1 MTPKAA
7 RRPRKPARKKEATEE
22 STFTQ
27 KYARTV
33 LAPLARKEATAATK
47 LALETVLK
55 DGSVQRDRVRIY
67 GPWLHIEKPKARG
80 GKPGRMV
87 WVRLRDR
94 DRGVVHEMIVER
106 NTLVRHTVDSDA
118 SPPFSDEERQD
129 AERVLAEAPTLANL
143 VARKDVAIEWFNP
156 HAHGRGRFIG
166 ARIVRVKDNRVIEQ
180 LAEGEVELDAGAL
193 HQAEGHR

>member
-1 MTPKAA
+1 MTAKAA
-7 RRPRKPARKKEATEE
+7 RRPRKPVRRKKTTEA
-22 STFTQ
+22 SKLTQ

-33 LAPLARKEATAATK
+33 LAPLARKEAAAATK
-47 LALETVLK
+47 LALETVLE
-55 DGSVQRDRVRIY
+55 DATVRRDRVRIY
-67 GPWLHIEKPKARG
+67 GPWLHIEKPTSRG
-80 GKPGRMV
+80 GKPGRTI

-94 DRGVVHEMIVER
+94 DGGVVHELIVQR
-106 NTLVRHTVDSDA
+106 TTVVRHTVDPDA

-129 AERVLAEAPTLANL
+129 AERLIAEAPALGKL

-180 LAEGEVELDAGAL
+180 IAEAEVELDAGLL
-193 HQAEGHR
+193 HKAEEYR

>member
-1 MTPKAA
+1 MTAKAA
-7 RRPRKPARKKEATEE
+7 RRPRKPARRTKTTGA

-33 LAPLARKEATAATK
+33 LAPLARKEAAAATT
-47 LALETVLK
+47 LALETVLQS
-55 DGSVQRDRVRIY
+55 GTVRRDRVRIY
-67 GPWLHIEKPKARG
+67 GPWLHIEKPETRD

-94 DRGVVHEMIVER
+94 DRGEVHEIIVQR
-106 NTLVRHTVDSDA
+106 NTVVRHTVDPDA

-129 AERVLAEAPTLANL
+129 AARVIAEAPALGKL

-166 ARIVRVKDNRVIEQ
+166 ARIVRVKDTRVIEQ
-180 LAEGEVELDAGAL
+180 IAAAEVELDAGVL
-193 HQAEGHR
+193 YKPEEHR

>member
-1 MTPKAA
+1 MTAKAA
-7 RRPRKPARKKEATEE
+7 RRPRKPARRKKTTEA

-33 LAPLARKEATAATK
+33 LAPLARKEAAAATR

-55 DGSVQRDRVRIY
+55 DGIVLRDRVRIY
-67 GPWLHIEKPKARG
+67 GPWLHIEKPNHRG
-80 GKPGRMV
+80 DKPGRMV

-94 DRGVVHEMIVER
+94 DGGVVHELIVQR
-106 NTLVRHTVDSDA
+106 NTVVRHTVDPDA

-129 AERVLAEAPTLANL
+129 AERVIAEAPALGKL
-143 VARKDVAIEWFNP
+143 IARKDVAIEWFNP

-166 ARIVRVKDNRVIEQ
+166 ARIMRVKDNRIMEQ
-180 LAEGEVELDAGAL
+180 IAEAEVELDAGVL
-193 HQAEGHR
+193 HKAEEHR

>member
-1 MTPKAA
+1 MTAKGA
-7 RRPRKPARKKEATEE
+7 RRPRTPARRKKTTEA

-33 LAPLARKEATAATK
+33 LAPLARKEAAAATT
-47 LALETVLK
+47 LALETVLR
-55 DGSVQRDRVRIY
+55 DGTVLRDRVRIY
-67 GPWLHIEKPKARG
+67 GPWLHIEKPKSRG

-94 DRGVVHEMIVER
+94 DRGVVHELIVQR
-106 NTLVRHTVDSDA
+106 NTVVRHTVDPDA

-129 AERVLAEAPTLANL
+129 AERVIAEAPALGKL
-143 VARKDVAIEWFNP
+143 VARKDVAIEWVNP

-180 LAEGEVELDAGAL
+180 IGEAEVELDAGVL
-193 HQAEGHR
+193 HKAEEHR

>member
-1 MTPKAA
+1 MTAKAA
-7 RRPRKPARKKEATEE
+7 RRPRKPARRKKTTEA

-33 LAPLARKEATAATK
+33 LAPLARKEAAAATK

-55 DGSVQRDRVRIY
+55 DGTVLRDRVRIY
-67 GPWLHIEKPKARG
+67 GPWLHIEKPKRRG
-80 GKPGRMV
+80 DKPGRMV

-94 DRGVVHEMIVER
+94 DGGVVHELIVQR
-106 NTLVRHTVDSDA
+106 NTVVRHTVDPDA

-129 AERVLAEAPTLANL
+129 AERVIAEAPALGKL
-143 VARKDVAIEWFNP
+143 VVRKDVAIEWFNP

-166 ARIVRVKDNRVIEQ
+166 ARIVRVKDNRVMEQ
-180 LAEGEVELDAGAL
+180 IAEAEVELDASVL
-193 HQAEGHR
+193 HKAEEHR